1 MIHCLMPSSITYGRI
16 YIGFNIEVPSNSCC
30 RCMEHSVDLSA
41 KTFVQA
47 ISPSSSRKILKM
59 KKALQVAGNYS
70 AADNADIFDLD
81 NVDACLRIADLNFGD
96 EDDEETEDGGE
107 EDEVDSANSVGK
119 ALLLVKQV
127 CPLDF
132 PYVGV
137 ASLTSNLFRFVL
149 LLKLRHFLRSLVNR
163 LKYPFY
169 SFSSGFVHVGHLC
182 MHFSTDF

>member
-1 MIHCLMPSSITYGRI
+1 M
-16 YIGFNIEVPSNSCC
+16 
-30 RCMEHSVDLSA
+30 
-41 KTFVQA
+41 
-47 ISPSSSRKILKM
+47 
-59 KKALQVAGNYS
+59 
-70 AADNADIFDLD
+70 
-81 NVDACLRIADLNFGD
+81 
-96 EDDEETEDGGE
+96 
-107 EDEVDSANSVGK
+107 DSANSVKK

-169 SFSSGFVHVGHLC
+169 SFSFGFIHVGHLC
-182 MHFSTDF
+182 IRSLTDF